1 MGSTIVLSTP
11 NRITTNPF
19 IDRLSEFVHTTKKY
33 QIDTSETEIAVF
45 ILKN

>member
-19 IDRLSEFVHTTKKY
+19 IDRLGAFVHKTKKY
-33 QIDTSETEIAVF
+33 PIDTGETEIAVF
-45 ILKN
+45 ILKK